1 MPSRNAAASGYAIL
15 QRGQGEQATW
25 LCLKYGPHGGGH
37 GHPDKNNFIL
47 YARGQVICPDPGT
60 RPYGS
65 PLHAEWDKIT
75 VAHNTLVV
83 DGASQAPATGKC
95 LTFGSDRGVDYAMT
109 DAGGIYPGVRFIRT
123 AAMLNENLIIFVD
136 RVEADKQ
143 HTFDLACH
151 INGHWQQVPPGEKL
165 SLSGKD
171 GYQHFRDVTTR
182 RSDHGLTLPL
192 DLKSGWRG
200 ALTLAGNEPTEVIT
214 ATGVG
219 KSTEDRVPVAVF
231 RRVAKQSD
239 YVWAVNL
246 DGSPLELQVTNK
258 TVRDGGI
265 VRLLVGTAQGKWRL
279 DVDPAK
285 PLVRVTGPE

>member
-1 MPSRNAAASGYAIL
+1 
-15 QRGQGEQATW
+15 
-25 LCLKYGPHGGGH
+25 
-37 GHPDKNNFIL
+37 
-47 YARGQVICPDPGT
+47 
-60 RPYGS
+60 
-65 PLHAEWDKIT
+65 LHAEWDKIT

-151 INGHWQQVPPGEKL
+151 INGHWEQVPPGEKL

-219 KSTEDRVPVAVF
+219 KSTEDCVPVAVF